1 MPITHER
8 DAQSAFPFL
17 ASGARASP
25 SCSPTT
31 TPSPTPWLASTT
43 GCTGTAPACSARAA
57 DAEDALQET
66 LLRAWRARRT
76 QTSDCPRAWLYR
88 IATNVCFDTLARR
101 DATLVW
107 LDDPDQRAAEACAPP
122 EQRPDA
128 TLIARETV
136 ELALLTALQQLPPL
150 QQSAWILRDVLS
162 CSAKETA
169 TALATSLPATNSAL
183 QRART
188 GLRARLAPGRLQ
200 WACAR
205 AAPRAGSD
213 ARAVRGCA
221 RLGVPGPARG
231 AQAVLRECRRLL
243 ELP

>member
-1 MPITHER
+1 MLNRP
-8 DAQSAFPFL
+8 FPFL
-17 ASGARASP
+17 QWRASIAFVL
-25 SCSPTT
+25 TDDHAFT
-31 TPSPTPWLASTT
+31 DALARQHD
-43 GCTGTAPACSARAA
+43 GLHRHCARLLGSRA

-101 DATLVW
+101 DTTLVW
-107 LDDPDQRAAEACAPP
+107 LDDPDQHAAEASAPP

-150 QQSAWILRDVLS
+150 QQSAWIMRDLLS

-188 GLRARLAPGRLQ
+188 GLRARLAPGRQQ
-200 WACAR
+200 WACA
-205 AAPRAGSD
+205 A
-213 ARAVRGCA
+213 
-221 RLGVPGPARG
+221 PGPTQERTLERFVG
-231 AQAVLRECRRLL
+231 ALG
-243 ELP
+243 